1 MSTEMEPTRGQS
13 GAQPTAPLPAA
24 ERSDPPVLAERYELG
39 AVLGHGGVGTVY
51 LAHDVVLHR
60 SVAVKLFRPDGAIAD
75 QAARYEQE
83 ARLLASLSHPGLV
96 TVFDAGIDDAI
107 PDHPK
112 PYLVMELVDGATL
125 ARRLDEGALP
135 VADAATLGA
144 ELAAALAY
152 VHRRGVVHRDV
163 KPANILLANSEDGG
177 PVTAKLTDFGIARLV
192 DSTRMTEHGMTLGT
206 PNYLSPE
213 QATGGDVGA
222 PTDVY
227 ALGLVLLECV
237 TGQVVYPGHGIEA
250 AVVRLHRPPSF
261 PAWLAPEFTHLLV
274 AMTLPDPAQRPTAEQ
289 VVGALSSLPEQPAAV
304 PASMIAD
311 AQTQVLPVAAGSN
324 STKLLPSAGAIQ
336 PLTRA
341 GAAARRPVRW
351 AWLTAAAVLAALI
364 VVVALI
370 TSRDPSSLSTVR
382 PPAYPSVPGQLG
394 THLQELQRQVQ
405 P

>member
-1 MSTEMEPTRGQS
+1 MEPTRKQS
-13 GAQPTAPLPAA
+13 VAEPTAPLPAA
-24 ERSDPPVLAERYELG
+24 DRSDPPVLAERYELG
-39 AVLGHGGVGTVY
+39 TVLGHGGVGTVY

-75 QAARYEQE
+75 QAVRYEQE

-163 KPANILLANSEDGG
+163 KPANILLAHGEDGG

-261 PAWLAPEFTHLLV
+261 PAWLDPEFTRLLV
-274 AMTLPDPAQRPTAEQ
+274 AMTLPDPAQRPTADMAAE
-289 VVGALSSLPEQPAAV
+289 ALSAMPRPAAV
-304 PASMIAD
+304 PASMIAS
-311 AQTQVLPVAAGSN
+311 AQTQVLPVLDGEDSTRVLPAAPVN
-324 STKLLPSAGAIQ
+324 RLPAVD
-336 PLTRA
+336 LN
-341 GAAARRPVRW
+341 RRRVRW
-351 AWLTAAAVLAALI
+351 AWLAVAALFAALI
-364 VVVALI
+364 VTVLLI
-370 TSRDPSSLSTVR
+370 TTRDPSSPSTAR

-394 THLQELQRQVQ
+394 THLRELQKQVQ